1 MKPEGTGNM
10 NVLIE
15 HRRQHRGAIA
25 SAILLAGLAG
35 TTGCTGTI
43 GGSTDP
49 TTTGATSGTTS
60 RLVQASEAARSNF
73 GVLVWEVAPGKGK
86 TPVLTLKGLDAKG
99 ERVAEFRFKAL
110 SDNQGVELRERFPAD
125 GLKVMTSQ
133 GEQIKQDFEPRSAQM
148 LKQAIQDL
156 GSQSVPYGVACDWM
170 PIEVVVACAE
180 GGPAGCFVSFIE
192 YVFQCWETP
201 DIQCPS
207 PGAEGTCGN
216 PEEGGSS
223 GGGGGTTGSES

>member
-1 MKPEGTGNM
+1 MKPQGTGNM
-10 NVLIE
+10 NALIE
-15 HRRQHRGAIA
+15 HRGQHGGAIA
-25 SAILLAGLAG
+25 TAILLTGLAG
-35 TTGCTGTI
+35 TIGCTGEI

-60 RLVQASEAARSNF
+60 RLVQASEAAKSNF
-73 GVLVWEVAPGKGK
+73 GVLVWEVGPGKGK

-99 ERVAEFRFKAL
+99 ERVAEFRLKSL
-110 SDNQGVELRERFPAD
+110 SDNQGVELTP
-125 GLKVMTSQ
+125 Q
-133 GEQIKQDFEPRSAQM
+133 GEQVKQAFEPRSAQM
-148 LKQAIQDL
+148 LKQAMLDL
-156 GSQSVPYGVACDWM
+156 GSQSVPYDVSCDWM

-180 GGPAGCFVSFIE
+180 GGRAGCVVSFIE
-192 YVFQCWETP
+192 YVLQCWETNS
-201 DIQCPS
+201 QCPS